1 MIRKLFHKEVGFFVC
16 LSVLF
21 LELTCSCLLRTRIGG
36 WGKQILWFY
45 SEGWSARQDV
55 TGEKSTV
62 WRPKTNLQ
70 WTSSSRES
78 NILPCL
84 WEWGIKHKYI
94 VKNFI
99 TVYWLCRV
107 IGSTVTF
114 SFKHVIYFH
123 HILLSCTLVS
133 SLAPPTG
140 LHPLSKQIPSSFH
153 VKASTQLRCLG
164 RWWYITVF
172 STVDGT

>member
-1 MIRKLFHKEVGFFVC
+1 MGFFVC

-45 SEGWSARQDV
+45 SEGWSARQDM

-78 NILPCL
+78 NVFPFKYFALLMRMGNQAQICHWKFYYSVLIMQSDKFHGDIFIQACHIFSPYSSVLYSGLLPGPSH
-84 WEWGIKHKYI
+84 W
-94 VKNFI
+94 
-99 TVYWLCRV
+99 
-107 IGSTVTF
+107 SPS
-114 SFKHVIYFH
+114 SFQADTL
-123 HILLSCTLVS
+123 LLSCQS
-133 SLAPPTG
+133 
-140 LHPLSKQIPSSFH
+140 
-153 VKASTQLRCLG
+153 
-164 RWWYITVF
+164 
-172 STVDGT
+172 